1 MPERRSNVTS
11 AEVLALGYRIEA
23 LIHGEEADIIAK
35 QLTQEQYDAIAWMA
49 QPKRG
54 GKTYEEIAE
63 IIGVHRSTLFE
74 WKKNPVFEAELKR
87 QMVRNSQEKLPELI
101 ESLAVI
107 AMRDGNAAMA
117 KLALQIN
124 GLLTDKV
131 EVETKG
137 SEGVDVEAL
146 RQRIEAMRMRKDAE
160 SDTEE

>member
-1 MPERRSNVTS
+1 M
-11 AEVLALGYRIEA
+11 
-23 LIHGEEADIIAK
+23 AK

-54 GKTYEEIAE
+54 GKTYDELAE

-87 QMVRNSQEKLPELI
+87 QMVRNSQDKLPELI
-101 ESLAVI
+101 DSLSTI

-131 EVETKG
+131 EVETKDDG
-137 SEGVDVEAL
+137 SRDLDALMQRLSTIKRVKSDEA
-146 RQRIEAMRMRKDAE
+146 E
-160 SDTEE
+160 

>member
-1 MPERRSNVTS
+1 
-11 AEVLALGYRIEA
+11 
-23 LIHGEEADIIAK
+23 
-35 QLTQEQYDAIAWMA
+35 
-49 QPKRG
+49 
-54 GKTYEEIAE
+54 
-63 IIGVHRSTLFE
+63 
-74 WKKNPVFEAELKR
+74 
-87 QMVRNSQEKLPELI
+87 MVRNSQEKLPELI

>member
-1 MPERRSNVTS
+1 MAR
-11 AEVLALGYRIEA
+11 
-23 LIHGEEADIIAK
+23 

-54 GKTYEEIAE
+54 GKTYDELAE

-87 QMVRNSQEKLPELI
+87 QMVRNSQDKLPELI
-101 ESLAVI
+101 ESLADI

-131 EVETKG
+131 EVETKDAG
-137 SEGVDVEAL
+137 STDIEAL
-146 RQRIEAMRMRKDAE
+146 KARIAALKQTT
-160 SDTEE
+160 SDTE